1 MDRFQLMKLFVRIV
15 ETGSLSA
22 VARELDTTQPT
33 VSKQLTA
40 LERHLG
46 ARLLN
51 RTTRGLSPTEAGAA
65 FYDRATRILEDLQEA
80 EASLTQLQ
88 NRATGTLRIS
98 ASVAFG
104 QIFLVPSLLEFRG
117 KYPEIHI
124 DLSLNDRFVD
134 LVQEGTDLAIRFGPL
149 EDSQL
154 VAKTLGKSA
163 RLCVASPQYL
173 ATRGT
178 PSTPEEL
185 ASHNCITYTYT
196 TSGNEWRFQ
205 GDQGMMPMRVFG
217 DFRANNAFA
226 ILRAAMEGVGVA
238 NLPKFMVR
246 DEVATGALVPLL
258 ERYGPTPVEI
268 HAVYPT
274 ARFVSSKLKLL
285 LGFLQEEVRRY
296 PLG

>member
-15 ETGSLSA
+15 ETGSFSA

-154 VAKTLGKSA
+154 VAKSLGKSS

-205 GDQGMMPMRVFG
+205 ADEGVMPVRVFG

-226 ILRAAMEGVGVA
+226 ILRAAVEGVGVA

-246 DEVATGALVPLL
+246 DEVAAGTLVPML

-285 LGFLQEEVRRY
+285 LGFLQEEVPRY

>member
-1 MDRFQLMKLFVRIV
+1 MDRFQLMRLFVRIV
-15 ETGSLSA
+15 ETGSFSA

-40 LERHLG
+40 LERQLG

-51 RTTRGLSPTEAGAA
+51 RTTRGLSPTEAGAT

-88 NRATGTLRIS
+88 NRATGTLRIN

-104 QIFLVPSLLEFRG
+104 QIFLVPSLFEFRR

-134 LVQEGTDLAIRFGPL
+134 LVQEGMDLAIRLGPL

-154 VAKTLGKSA
+154 VARNLGKSA

-173 ATRGT
+173 AARGT
-178 PSTPEEL
+178 PSAPQEL

-196 TSGNEWRFQ
+196 TTGSEWRFQ
-205 GDQGMMPMRVFG
+205 GDQGMIPVRVFG
-217 DFRANNAFA
+217 DFRTNNAFA
-226 ILRAAMEGVGVA
+226 ILQAAVEGVGVA

-246 DEVATGALVPLL
+246 GELAAGTVVPVL
-258 ERYGPTPVEI
+258 ERYGPMSVDV

-274 ARFVSSKLKLL
+274 ARFESSKLKLFL
-285 LGFLQEEVRRY
+285 EFLQQEVPNY

>member
-1 MDRFQLMKLFVRIV
+1 MDRFQLMRLFVRIV
-15 ETGSLSA
+15 QTGSFSA

-33 VSKQLTA
+33 VSKQLTT

-65 FYDRATRILEDLQEA
+65 FFDRATRILEDLQEA

-88 NRATGTLRIS
+88 NRATGTLRIN

-104 QIFLVPSLLEFRG
+104 QTFLVPSLLEFRR

-154 VAKTLGKSA
+154 VAKNLGKSA

-173 ATRGT
+173 ANWGM
-178 PSTPEEL
+178 PNAPQEL

-196 TSGNEWRFQ
+196 TTGNEWRFQ
-205 GDQGMMPMRVFG
+205 ADEAVMPLRVFG

-226 ILRAAMEGVGVA
+226 ILRATVEGVGVA

-246 DEVATGALVPLL
+246 DAVAAGALVPVL

-274 ARFVSSKLKLL
+274 ARFVSSKLKLIL
-285 LGFLQEEVRRY
+285 AFLQEEVPKY
-296 PLG
+296 PLS

>member
-1 MDRFQLMKLFVRIV
+1 MDRFQLMRLFVRIV
-15 ETGSLSA
+15 ETGSFSA

-40 LERHLG
+40 LERQLG
-46 ARLLN
+46 TRLLN

-88 NRATGTLRIS
+88 NRATGTLRIN

-104 QIFLVPSLLEFRG
+104 QIFLVPSLFEFRR
-117 KYPEIHI
+117 KYPEIHL

-134 LVQEGTDLAIRFGPL
+134 LVQEGMDLAIRFGPL

-154 VAKTLGKSA
+154 VARSLGKSA

-178 PSTPEEL
+178 PSAPQEL
-185 ASHNCITYTYT
+185 ASHNCLTYTYT
-196 TSGNEWRFQ
+196 TTGNEWRFQ
-205 GDQGMMPMRVFG
+205 GDQGMIPVRVFG
-217 DFRANNAFA
+217 DFRTNNAFA
-226 ILRAAMEGVGVA
+226 ILQAAVEGVGVA

-246 DEVATGALVPLL
+246 GELAAGTVVPVL
-258 ERYGPTPVEI
+258 ERYGPMAVDI

-274 ARFVSSKLKLL
+274 ARFESSKLKLFL
-285 LGFLQEEVRRY
+285 EFLQQEVPKY